1 MYRPFMTVSGTQ
13 TRGKHVDHTER
24 HTKMRGKKQLS
35 RQTTIGA
42 PSDFVYR
49 LFMDNAELHNWAPP
63 VDGVVK
69 EVGGDETGLGRTRTC
84 DVTMRG
90 KRGTM
95 IEQCVE
101 AVAATRASFH
111 VVEDSF
117 GFRRMFRDYGFTV
130 QFAEIATGT
139 QVRIETFY
147 TPANFVWATMN
158 TLFMR
163 RKFRGIA
170 DELLEG
176 LRTLAEQRYTPA
188 V

>member
-1 MYRPFMTVSGTQ
+1 MV
-13 TRGKHVDHTER
+13 
-24 HTKMRGKKQLS
+24 GKKQLS

-63 VDGVVK
+63 VDRVVK

-84 DVTMRG
+84 DVTMQG

-95 IEQCVE
+95 VEDCVE
-101 AVAATRASFH
+101 AVADTRASFH

-130 QFAEIATGT
+130 HFAEIATRT

-147 TPANFVWATMN
+147 TPANFVWATIN

-163 RKFRGIA
+163 RKFREIA

-176 LRTLAEQRYTPA
+176 LRTLAEQRYA
-188 V
+188 AAA

>member
-1 MYRPFMTVSGTQ
+1 
-13 TRGKHVDHTER
+13 
-24 HTKMRGKKQLS
+24 
-35 RQTTIGA
+35 
-42 PSDFVYR
+42 
-49 LFMDNAELHNWAPP
+49 
-63 VDGVVK
+63 
-69 EVGGDETGLGRTRTC
+69 
-84 DVTMRG
+84 
-90 KRGTM
+90 
-95 IEQCVE
+95 
-101 AVAATRASFH
+101 VAATRASFH

>member
-1 MYRPFMTVSGTQ
+1 MVTEFGINCVYRPFMANQ
-13 TRGKHVDHTER
+13 RGKR
-24 HTKMRGKKQLS
+24 QLS
-35 RQTTIGA
+35 RQTLIGA
-42 PSDFVYR
+42 PSGFVYQ

-63 VDGVVK
+63 VDRVVK
-69 EVGGDETGLGRTRTC
+69 EMGGDETGLGRTRTC
-84 DVTMRG
+84 AVTMQG

-95 IEQCVE
+95 TEECVE
-101 AVAATRASFH
+101 AVADTRASFH

-130 QFAEIATGT
+130 HFAEIATGT

-147 TPANFVWATMN
+147 TPANVVWATMN

-170 DELLEG
+170 DELLGG
-176 LRTLAEQRYTPA
+176 LKTLAEQRYTA
-188 V
+188 AA